1 MVSHYLQFTPEMQRS
16 ISMILVLGS
25 WVSLPRLGIASG
37 LLLKSVFAICKFE
50 LFVCYVFSPY
60 PRFRD
65 INYMCVYHIIFFG
78 IYKVNIITVEVV
90 RHLRSMWFRP
100 NDSER
105 STGRDCSL
113 LLNPTTTLITLSQGR
128 PPVYCLLY
136 IHPRSHFDSVQ

>member
-1 MVSHYLQFTPEMQRS
+1 MVLHYLQFTPETQRS
-16 ISMILVLGS
+16 ISMIPVLGS
-25 WVSLPRLGIASG
+25 WVLLPRLVIASG
-37 LLLKSVFAICKFE
+37 PLLKSVCVICKFE

-60 PRFRD
+60 PPFRD
-65 INYMCVYHIIFFG
+65 INYMCVFHSNFCG
-78 IYKVNIITVEVV
+78 IYKINIIVEVV

-113 LLNPTTTLITLSQGR
+113 LLNLTTTLITRFQGR

-136 IHPRSHFDSVQ
+136 SSLISL

>member
-1 MVSHYLQFTPEMQRS
+1 MVSHCLLFTPETQRS

-25 WVSLPRLGIASG
+25 WVLLPRLGIASG
-37 LLLKSVFAICKFE
+37 PLLKSVCVICKFE

-65 INYMCVYHIIFFG
+65 INYMCVCHSIFAE
-78 IYKVNIITVEVV
+78 YKVNITVEVV

-105 STGRDCSL
+105 STGRDCLL
-113 LLNPTTTLITLSQGR
+113 LLNPTTTLITRSQGR

-136 IHPRSHFDSVQ
+136 IHH